1 MWVAAVLLGAAALAS
16 GGIPLHGPQSAATV
30 TGRALPVLGFLVLV
44 TVLAEL
50 ADAAGVFD
58 AAAARLSRLAG
69 RSPVRLLLLV
79 LVAGSLITTVLSLDT
94 TAVLLTPVVLSLAAR
109 LDLPALPFA
118 MATVWAANTGS
129 LLLPVSNLTNLLAS
143 GQLGLP
149 VGGFAARMW
158 LPACAALAA
167 SALALWLTY
176 RRPLAAARIPSPLP
190 PVRPRGDRALF
201 WVAAAGCAA
210 LGPLLGTGWPPWA
223 LAAIVLAP
231 VVAVVLVRRPA
242 LLRPSLVPWR
252 LVLLVEGLFLAVT
265 ALVRQPAAADW
276 LRHLLGSG
284 HGVLGVWRTAGVAAA
299 GSNLVDNLPTYLGL
313 DGVLP
318 HHAHQQL
325 LAVLLGTNA
334 GSLLTL
340 WGSLATLLWRERCR
354 SRGLEVRARDLL
366 RVGALGVP
374 LALALT
380 GVALAWSAR

>member
-1 MWVAAVLLGAAALAS
+1 
-16 GGIPLHGPQSAATV
+16 
-30 TGRALPVLGFLVLV
+30 VLGYTFLL
-44 TVLAEL
+44 TVP
-50 ADAAGVFD
+50 ADLPPAAGV
-58 AAAARLSRLAG
+58 APRAGPRLSRLAG

-129 LLLPVSNLTNLLAS
+129 LLQPVSNLTNLLAS

-149 VGGFAARMW
+149 VGGFAARKW